1 MCFVTVYTAR
11 QPRTVS
17 SLCCTRPG
25 GPAEP
30 TGVIVGVSPKS
41 QGKVTWHMPC
51 VILPS
56 SSPKILPP
64 KLHLLRLPSPQSPL
78 SDRAAPIGLDVNIAA
93 ELAKVLREGLDHL
106 VLVGGGIDQASAI
119 LAIDQE
125 DLVRHRIGPSRFPVI
140 QLDDSAGLVALVVVG
155 QDVVPDGETVPLA
168 WGWRRTV
175 VVQCLLGIVV
185 LFPLGDAALFELL
198 AGAART
204 WFVPGRHS
212 P

>member
-1 MCFVTVYTAR
+1 MTAYTAR
-11 QPRTVS
+11 QPRTVGA
-17 SLCCTRPG
+17 LCRTRPG

-30 TGVIVGVSPKS
+30 TGVIVGVSPKN
-41 QGKVTWHMPC
+41 QGKVTWHMSC
-51 VILPS
+51 VILPC
-56 SSPKILPP
+56 SSPKLLLP
-64 KLHLLRLPSPQSPL
+64 KLHLLRPPSPQSPL
-78 SDRAAPIGLDVNIAA
+78 SDRAAPIGLDVDVAA

-106 VLVGGGIDQASAI
+106 VLVGGSIDQASAI

-140 QLDDSAGLVALVVVG
+140 QLDDSAGLVVLVVVG
-155 QDVVPDGETVPLA
+155 QDVVPDGEAVSLA

-198 AGAART
+198 AGTART